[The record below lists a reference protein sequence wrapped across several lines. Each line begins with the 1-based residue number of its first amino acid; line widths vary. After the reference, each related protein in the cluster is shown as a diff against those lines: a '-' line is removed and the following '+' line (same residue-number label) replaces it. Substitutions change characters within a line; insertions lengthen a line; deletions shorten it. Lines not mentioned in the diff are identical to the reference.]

1 MNQAVNL
8 EVEWKKSIK
17 MCQLTQYMLNF
28 PKLIGE
34 GEMKVKI
41 IFDPSKYPQYSMFK
55 KVPSNFEFRIEFDIT
70 NAGSRKVINY
80 NKTVFTQ
87 FFMTICYAL
96 TFFITNKV
104 NQGQPMNF

>member
-28 PKLIGE
+28 PKLIGD
-34 GEMKVKI
+34 GEMQVKI

-70 NAGSRKVINY
+70 NAGTRKVINY
-80 NKTVFTQ
+80 NKIVCTQ
-87 FFMTICYAL
+87 FFMTICYDFA
-96 TFFITNKV
+96 FFITSKV
-104 NQGQPMNF
+104 NQAQQMSF

>member
-87 FFMTICYAL
+87 FL
-96 TFFITNKV
+96 
-104 NQGQPMNF
+104 